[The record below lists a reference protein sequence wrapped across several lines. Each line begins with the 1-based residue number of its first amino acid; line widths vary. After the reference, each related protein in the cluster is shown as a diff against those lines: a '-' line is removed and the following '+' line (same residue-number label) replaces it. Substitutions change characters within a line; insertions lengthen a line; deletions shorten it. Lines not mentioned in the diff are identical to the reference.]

1 MMTDKKITQWK
12 LIDIKHFIKFNLMR
26 LSSKFYFSEREVKF
40 SSIKKIKKN
49 SKKNKKLNKTYTL
62 LE

>member
-1 MMTDKKITQWK
+1 
-12 LIDIKHFIKFNLMR
+12 MR
-26 LSSKFYFSEREVKF
+26 LSSIFYFSEREVKF

-62 LE
+62 MIEDRSVTLARNAKGVTYVRKPD